1 MYARL
6 GFSIACHVEPDILV
20 VDEVLSVGD
29 WTFQNKSM
37 AKMKSILKSGA
48 TVILVSHNL
57 KAVAELCDRA
67 LYLDE
72 GHVQAIGRPSEV
84 IDRYIRRATEEAQM
98 PCVAAKA
105 ASIDRVALRGA
116 NGESSI
122 FRPGEKGFVDVTVSA
137 STADEPLT
145 VALSLRDESDNLF
158 FYVDSVGLA
167 GRPLS
172 LVPGEPKTI
181 TFELAMHLGPGSY
194 YWNVALVQLA
204 RNRTV
209 DQRRMARRFVVHSDV
224 HVQGI
229 ANLYPQL
236 ISS

>member
-1 MYARL
+1 
-6 GFSIACHVEPDILV
+6 
-20 VDEVLSVGD
+20 
-29 WTFQNKSM
+29 
-37 AKMKSILKSGA
+37 
-48 TVILVSHNL
+48 
-57 KAVAELCDRA
+57 
-67 LYLDE
+67 
-72 GHVQAIGRPSEV
+72 
-84 IDRYIRRATEEAQM
+84 
-98 PCVAAKA
+98 
-105 ASIDRVALRGA
+105 VALRGA